1 MKVPANRTNPFNKWQ
16 QSFPK
21 RNNSTVQA
29 SFDWLAI
36 SKQCQNN
43 YMDAWIGIPATLHHD
58 PSHHFLSPAPATGL
72 LQRLRCCSSRL
83 KSSVCDFFLLTLH
96 WFLASSMETPS
107 VIETE
112 WYQLEVKCFDSKK
125 KMFHSHADSG
135 NFAARKGAQAST
147 QWGEKPRECP
157 EERSPSLLVFKVS
170 RHRDVNGQN
179 G

>member
-1 MKVPANRTNPFNKWQ
+1 
-16 QSFPK
+16 
-21 RNNSTVQA
+21 
-29 SFDWLAI
+29 LAI

-43 YMDAWIGIPATLHHD
+43 YMDAWMGIPATLHHD

-112 WYQLEVKCFDSKK
+112 WYQLEVKCFDSEKK
-125 KMFHSHADSG
+125 TVSQPRGFREFRCTKRRTSLNSV
-135 NFAARKGAQAST
+135 RRETTRVS
-147 QWGEKPRECP
+147 WGTEP
-157 EERSPSLLVFKVS
+157 LTF
-170 RHRDVNGQN
+170 GGFQ
-179 G
+179 GIQT